1 MHMSLYTYLCY
12 IQGKAG
18 GTPFNNLLVQR
29 FTLCDQTV
37 QPHFFVTHYVKNNGP
52 WSQLAS
58 QPITAAG
65 VGGGYAAV
73 GWPTREKPLAP
84 PTFFASS
91 TLLSTSLS
99 ISSFLRSSSSWTRLA
114 TSSSTLFVVS
124 SSTRRASS
132 SSCRLKAQTREQWII
147 PQNTGD

>member
-1 MHMSLYTYLCY
+1 MSCICLYVPTYA
-12 IQGKAG
+12 IHRKGWG
-18 GTPFNNLLVQR
+18 NTINFNNLLIQR
-29 FTLCDQTV
+29 PNLHDLTV

-132 SSCRLKAQTREQWII
+132 SSCRLKAQTR
-147 PQNTGD
+147 